1 MDVALAIN
9 YFNKITKEAYTEET
23 DKEKKEK
30 DTEYNGTFTVKN
42 MSSIFLFVAAIY
54 LSWTCNSNCFPNMNV
69 VEKVLRAFF
78 AGLFCLIYLIIYL
91 ISWSSSCSVC
101 VSK

>member
-1 MDVALAIN
+1 LLLIILTRLQ
-9 YFNKITKEAYTEET
+9 KKHIPRKQITK
-23 DKEKKEK
+23 KKEK